1 MGSSKPQWQTATSQL
16 RAARIAAGLPP
27 EPGEISEVSA
37 VVSEDARSV
46 HARMS
51 GASDRMASLLG
62 RLRRAP
68 VKSEAGAEHCRAIV
82 EEIGRGVLSQAAL
95 IRDRRDLETLLAEL
109 DATIACVR
117 ET

>member
-1 MGSSKPQWQTATSQL
+1 MGSNPQWQTATSQL
-16 RAARIAAGLPP
+16 RAARIAAGLSP

-37 VVSEDARSV
+37 VISATNRSV

-51 GASDRMASLLG
+51 GASDRMASLVG
-62 RLRRAP
+62 RLRKAP
-68 VKSEAGAEHCRAIV
+68 EKSEMEADHCRAIV

-117 ET
+117 EM